1 MAKLTPYTEK
11 EIFENKIEDYLKKAT
26 IDYSRFFDGRSTFV
40 TYYSRNNISSLY
52 ENTLDSA
59 VEIIGSHSPIKY
71 NKIENF
77 VLYQFPNLDLN
88 IDESDMGLITE
99 IDGEA
104 IVPPDTN
111 IEPLVDDYFYLDGLP
126 EKFLFRVNK
135 VSPDKISGNQF
146 YKIEFHLEFYD
157 IDSIEKQ
164 VLNTYIKDFDNLN
177 NGILLKSDQLILTD
191 LGYWHNTIIDFAI
204 ENFFYEPLNYF
215 YFSNF
220 GLKFYDPLW
229 TMFAIK
235 FNLFIRMNQKEILNS
250 LFLRQIDLG
259 KQFNKID
266 SKIYYK
272 QSIFNFFETLTCP
285 EKITNL
291 NYIFTGNPKRTNELF
306 YEGENN
312 GIILHIDDN
321 TQNYIFDNNFK
332 TKLINKELYD
342 NNNLYGFENLFIN
355 YYNDKIN
362 KNNFISYLE
371 NLDFDINFKTFI
383 SIPLILKIL
392 KDLKNKILN

>member
-177 NGILLKSDQLILTD
+177 NTHVPRYQ
-191 LGYWHNTIIDFAI
+191 
-204 ENFFYEPLNYF
+204 
-215 YFSNF
+215 
-220 GLKFYDPLW
+220 
-229 TMFAIK
+229 
-235 FNLFIRMNQKEILNS
+235 
-250 LFLRQIDLG
+250 
-259 KQFNKID
+259 
-266 SKIYYK
+266 
-272 QSIFNFFETLTCP
+272 
-285 EKITNL
+285 
-291 NYIFTGNPKRTNELF
+291 
-306 YEGENN
+306 
-312 GIILHIDDN
+312 
-321 TQNYIFDNNFK
+321 
-332 TKLINKELYD
+332 
-342 NNNLYGFENLFIN
+342 
-355 YYNDKIN
+355 
-362 KNNFISYLE
+362 
-371 NLDFDINFKTFI
+371 
-383 SIPLILKIL
+383 
-392 KDLKNKILN
+392 